1 MFEAVTSSPFFG
13 LALTLGCWCLG
24 VELQRRTGLLICNP
38 VLVASLLVIGA
49 LTVLRVPLEC
59 YNAGGGLVKL
69 MLGPATAVLA
79 LNIYQQRQV
88 LREHFLP
95 VLAGCLA
102 GSAASMGSV
111 LLLCRLF
118 RAEEMLAASMLP
130 KSVTTA
136 IALGISESGGG
147 IPGITAAAVVITGV
161 EGAML
166 APLFA
171 RCFRIT
177 DPVAEGVAIGRQQ
190 PRRGY
195 LQGPGDRPPPGGHEF
210 HRHLRV
216 WDLHLS
222 AGAVL
227 LKKAA
232 ELDTERIDKK
242 AQKAAGIAGGLLLFI
257 CLEISPVRYSPGRH
271 SR

>member
-147 IPGITAAAVVITGV
+147 IPGITAAAVV
-161 EGAML
+161 
-166 APLFA
+166 

-177 DPVAEGVAIGRQQ
+177 DPVAEGVAIGASSHAVGTSKALEIG
-190 PRRGY
+190 P
-195 LQGPGDRPPPGGHEF
+195 LQGAMSSIAICVCGIF
-210 HRHLRV
+210 T
-216 WDLHLS
+216 S
-222 AGAVL
+222 VL
-227 LKKAA
+227 A
-232 ELDTERIDKK
+232 
-242 AQKAAGIAGGLLLFI
+242 LFF
-257 CLEISPVRYSPGRH
+257 
-271 SR
+271 

>member
-177 DPVAEGVAIGRQQ
+177 DPVAEGVAIGASSHA
-190 PRRGY
+190 
-195 LQGPGDRPPPGGHEF
+195 GGHEF